1 MDTPPIIL
9 EFYKIIMAI
18 QGWILLPL
26 LVITAIVGLLRGFGM
41 WRKTNGD
48 WSAVFKA
55 LESLLTFF
63 AIIAIFSSIF
73 ASYDWLRATGLGTN
87 LPDLK
92 SQIEEAKK
100 PKNEE

>member
-1 MDTPPIIL
+1 MDTPPIVL
-9 EFYKIIMAI
+9 EFYKIIMAV
-18 QGWILLPL
+18 QGWLLFPL
-26 LVITAIVGLLRGFGM
+26 LVITAIVGLIRGFGM

-73 ASYDWLRATGLGTN
+73 ASYDWLRNTGLGKN

-92 SQIEEAKK
+92 TQLEQSQRK
-100 PKNEE
+100 